1 MFPNEP
7 GGVVVAKE
15 LVYNP
20 PPCVLGSGVGHHCD
34 RQQYRRQLIILQFDN
49 KAFPDAALTAV
60 RNTVLPYILSNTIDA

>member
-34 RQQYRRQLIILQFDN
+34 RQQYRRQLIILPSDN

-60 RNTVLPYILSNTIDA
+60 RVVMMRHLEK